1 MQLQDSLAQLKMAAQ
16 IARLAHTI
24 QKDSFVILILIFSIT
39 EEAHFNSLGIIIML
53 ISLRNS
59 MEMTD
64 LCRIQHFLT
73 QTLLSAGQVLC
84 GFGWLNTN
92 TVVGVFLRQLG
103 RFTTH
108 ANWNALMDLKSV
120 VMLLVLL
127 HIGWQREK
135 TVPMQLSSEKE
146 GLER

>member
-24 QKDSFVILILIFSIT
+24 QKDNFVILILIFSIT

-64 LCRIQHFLT
+64 LCRT
-73 QTLLSAGQVLC
+73 Q
-84 GFGWLNTN
+84 
-92 TVVGVFLRQLG
+92 
-103 RFTTH
+103 RF
-108 ANWNALMDLKSV
+108 
-120 VMLLVLL
+120 
-127 HIGWQREK
+127 
-135 TVPMQLSSEKE
+135 
-146 GLER
+146 